1 MEQVSPNVVV
11 LQMGDPIPA
20 GTEDA
25 IKILLVGSESVDT
38 PGKDGIANTF
48 DWQGKF
54 ISGVVKLT
62 DVGNGLLMFKNKRY
76 VLINCKYIPTMMPDV
91 GMPQNVE
98 LINKYNY
105 ILDMANQ
112 ADGIFCNILK
122 KTQSPIPLFEFGLF
136 VSSSKL
142 VIRCPEEYPYS
153 SLIKLV
159 CERSNIPLLPGKSSV
174 KDVMFSLFASIP
186 KFQELQ
192 QYQLPE

>member
-1 MEQVSPNVVV
+1 MEQISSNVMV

-25 IKILLVGSESVDT
+25 IKILLVGSESIDT
-38 PGKDGIANTF
+38 PSDNGQPSNF

-54 ISGVVKLT
+54 IAGIASLT
-62 DVGNGLLMFKNKRY
+62 DTEKGLLMFKNKKY
-76 VLINCKYIPTMMPDV
+76 IIINCTYIPKMMPEV
-91 GMPQNVE
+91 NMPQNVE
-98 LINKYNY
+98 LLNKYNY

-153 SLIKLV
+153 SLIKLI

-174 KDVMFSLFASIP
+174 KDVLFSLFVSIP